1 MLELKSIVFHILSL
15 SHTSHENSDH
25 LFVRPPEVAP
35 LVRGPFADTLFP
47 LFRLECF
54 LLVHRQDMAS
64 ASSLPPWSVDVW
76 SPLAW
81 FAWSPC
87 LWLSVRC
94 SHDNRPPSPW
104 PCLPILAA
112 GTLWLIWAPLLS
124 ESRLFLLPRTL
135 PSFSSMW
142 MV

>member
-1 MLELKSIVFHILSL
+1 MGHLLTLFFLFFVWNAFSWSIVGI
-15 SHTSHENSDH
+15 
-25 LFVRPPEVAP
+25 
-35 LVRGPFADTLFP
+35 
-47 LFRLECF
+47 
-54 LLVHRQDMAS
+54 MAS

-81 FAWSPC
+81 FAWFPC
-87 LWLSVRC
+87 LWLSVHC